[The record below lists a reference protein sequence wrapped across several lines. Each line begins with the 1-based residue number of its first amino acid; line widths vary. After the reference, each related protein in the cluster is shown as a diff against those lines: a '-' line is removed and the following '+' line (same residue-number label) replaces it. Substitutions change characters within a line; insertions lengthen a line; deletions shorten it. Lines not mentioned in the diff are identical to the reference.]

1 MMERALA
8 WLTEG
13 ERSTY
18 GVAVTRI
25 MIGFVVSSQL
35 LLNWPDRSYTWG
47 EGGRWNETVADVKG
61 YPEIFGLFR
70 ALGGWQWDIA
80 YLLVVLSGI
89 ALMVGVFTRF
99 TTITTAILWTSVYVA
114 NPYVGSGG
122 DAVLRMVLF
131 YLCFTNAGKVWS
143 VDAWL
148 RERRGY
154 RARIAPPW
162 VSATLHNLAVV
173 LMIHQIVMVY
183 VGSALWKVQSPVWRD
198 GTAVYYPLQTEAYSP
213 WNDLLQ
219 PVFANSL
226 VHLGGDLDGGRRAA
240 VLPGAP
246 GVPTHPDGRSGDHHR
261 HAPRHRLPHGHH
273 VLLARDDRGRH
284 DARQRQDVAFRVRPG
299 SAPVVATIPGQGQS
313 QGTDRDPRVI
323 CMPTPSRHATELPS
337 KGRRAVVVGIA
348 VIAVVHSV
356 LVMVWVMPTNP
367 IRDAIGADRVS
378 RYINNG
384 VVPFEQSW
392 SVFAPTP
399 RRGGENVQVRAYD
412 GETRRDDGLVRHHRE
427 RGRTHQARPEPV
439 AHPCGDAASRRG
451 CQRALRGSVRRRSW
465 TSSPRTHRRTRR

>member
-35 LLNWPDRSYTWG
+35 LMNWPDRSYTWG

-61 YPEIFGLFR
+61 YPEFLGLFR
-70 ALGGWQWDIA
+70 ALGGWQWDVA
-80 YLLVVLSGI
+80 YLLVVVSGI
-89 ALMVGVFTRF
+89 ALMVGVFTRI
-99 TTITTAILWTSVYVA
+99 TTITTVILWASVYVA

-122 DAVLRMVLF
+122 DAVLRMVLI

-148 RERRGY
+148 RERRGP
-154 RARIAPPW
+154 RPRIAPSW
-162 VSATLHNLAVV
+162 VSATLHNLAVI

-226 VHLGGDLDGGRRAA
+226 FISGATWTAIVVQLFFPVLLVYRPTRMVALVIITGMHLGIGFLMGIMYFSLAMIAVDMMLVSDKSWKWAA
-240 VLPGAP
+240 AIV
-246 GVPTHPDGRSGDHHR
+246 
-261 HAPRHRLPHGHH
+261 
-273 VLLARDDRGRH
+273 
-284 DARQRQDVAFRVRPG
+284 QRQ
-299 SAPVVATIPGQGQS
+299 
-313 QGTDRDPRVI
+313 
-323 CMPTPSRHATELPS
+323 
-337 KGRRAVVVGIA
+337 
-348 VIAVVHSV
+348 
-356 LVMVWVMPTNP
+356 W
-367 IRDAIGADRVS
+367 
-378 RYINNG
+378 
-384 VVPFEQSW
+384 
-392 SVFAPTP
+392 
-399 RRGGENVQVRAYD
+399 
-412 GETRRDDGLVRHHRE
+412 
-427 RGRTHQARPEPV
+427 
-439 AHPCGDAASRRG
+439 SRRFP
-451 CQRALRGSVRRRSW
+451 AKVEA
-465 TSSPRTHRRTRR
+465 H

>member
-1 MMERALA
+1 MIERAMS
-8 WLTEG
+8 WLTDG

-47 EGGRWNETVADVKG
+47 EGGPWNETVADVKG

-70 ALGGWQWDIA
+70 ALGVWQWDIA
-80 YLLVVLSGI
+80 YLLVVLSCI

-99 TTITTAILWTSVYVA
+99 TTITTVILWTSVYVA

-148 RERRGY
+148 EERRGI
-154 RARIAPPW
+154 RRNRLAPPW

-219 PVFANSL
+219 PVLANALFIS
-226 VHLGGDLDGGRRAA
+226 
-240 VLPGAP
+240 GA
-246 GVPTHPDGRSGDHHR
+246 TW
-261 HAPRHRLPHGHH
+261 
-273 VLLARDDRGRH
+273 
-284 DARQRQDVAFRVRPG
+284 
-299 SAPVVATIPGQGQS
+299 T
-313 QGTDRDPRVI
+313 
-323 CMPTPSRHATELPS
+323 
-337 KGRRAVVVGIA
+337 AVVVQLFFPVLLIYRPTRMVALVIITGMHLGIGFLMGIMYFSLAMIA
-348 VIAVVHSV
+348 VDMMLVSDKTWKWTADIA
-356 LVMVWVMPTNP
+356 LRQW
-367 IRDAIGADRVS
+367 
-378 RYINNG
+378 
-384 VVPFEQSW
+384 
-392 SVFAPTP
+392 
-399 RRGGENVQVRAYD
+399 
-412 GETRRDDGLVRHHRE
+412 
-427 RGRTHQARPEPV
+427 
-439 AHPCGDAASRRG
+439 SRRFP
-451 CQRALRGSVRRRSW
+451 AKVRR
-465 TSSPRTHRRTRR
+465 H

>member
-1 MMERALA
+1 
-8 WLTEG
+8 
-13 ERSTY
+13 
-18 GVAVTRI
+18 
-25 MIGFVVSSQL
+25 
-35 LLNWPDRSYTWG
+35 
-47 EGGRWNETVADVKG
+47 VADVKG

-99 TTITTAILWTSVYVA
+99 TTISTAILWTSVYVA

-148 RERRGY
+148 RERRAEV
-154 RARIAPPW
+154 RPPFAPPW

-226 VHLGGDLDGGRRAA
+226 FIS
-240 VLPGAP
+240 GA
-246 GVPTHPDGRSGDHHR
+246 TW
-261 HAPRHRLPHGHH
+261 
-273 VLLARDDRGRH
+273 
-284 DARQRQDVAFRVRPG
+284 
-299 SAPVVATIPGQGQS
+299 T
-313 QGTDRDPRVI
+313 
-323 CMPTPSRHATELPS
+323 
-337 KGRRAVVVGIA
+337 AVVVQLFFPVLLVYRPTRMVALVIITGMHLGIGFLMGIMYFSLAMIA
-348 VIAVVHSV
+348 VDMM
-356 LVMVWVMPTNP
+356 LVSDKTWRLAAGVAGRWWDRHRPLIT
-367 IRDAIGADRVS
+367 IRA
-378 RYINNG
+378 
-384 VVPFEQSW
+384 
-392 SVFAPTP
+392 
-399 RRGGENVQVRAYD
+399 
-412 GETRRDDGLVRHHRE
+412 
-427 RGRTHQARPEPV
+427 
-439 AHPCGDAASRRG
+439 
-451 CQRALRGSVRRRSW
+451 
-465 TSSPRTHRRTRR
+465 

>member
-1 MMERALA
+1 MMQRALA

-13 ERSTY
+13 EHSTY

-35 LLNWPDRSYTWG
+35 LLNWPDRSYTCG
-47 EGGRWNETVADVKG
+47 EARRRNDTAAHVKG

-89 ALMVGVFTRF
+89 ALMVGIFTRF
-99 TTITTAILWTSVYVA
+99 TTISTAILWTSVYVA

-122 DAVLRMVLF
+122 DAVLRMVLI

-148 RERRGY
+148 RDRRGP
-154 RARIAPPW
+154 RPELAPTW

-226 VHLGGDLDGGRRAA
+226 FISGATWTAVVVQLFFPVLLVYLPTRMVALVIITGMHLGIGFLMGIMYFSLAMIAVDMMLVSDKTWRRAA
-240 VLPGAP
+240 
-246 GVPTHPDGRSGDHHR
+246 GVAGRWWD
-261 HAPRHRLPHGHH
+261 RHRP
-273 VLLARDDRGRH
+273 
-284 DARQRQDVAFRVRPG
+284 PI
-299 SAPVVATIPGQGQS
+299 TI
-313 QGTDRDPRVI
+313 
-323 CMPTPSRHATELPS
+323 
-337 KGRRAVVVGIA
+337 RA
-348 VIAVVHSV
+348 
-356 LVMVWVMPTNP
+356 
-367 IRDAIGADRVS
+367 
-378 RYINNG
+378 
-384 VVPFEQSW
+384 
-392 SVFAPTP
+392 
-399 RRGGENVQVRAYD
+399 
-412 GETRRDDGLVRHHRE
+412 
-427 RGRTHQARPEPV
+427 
-439 AHPCGDAASRRG
+439 
-451 CQRALRGSVRRRSW
+451 
-465 TSSPRTHRRTRR
+465 

>member
-1 MMERALA
+1 MMQRALA

-13 ERSTY
+13 EHSTY

-80 YLLVVLSGI
+80 YLLVILSGV

-148 RERRGY
+148 RERREE
-154 RARIAPPW
+154 ARVPFAPPW

-226 VHLGGDLDGGRRAA
+226 FIS
-240 VLPGAP
+240 GA
-246 GVPTHPDGRSGDHHR
+246 TW
-261 HAPRHRLPHGHH
+261 
-273 VLLARDDRGRH
+273 
-284 DARQRQDVAFRVRPG
+284 
-299 SAPVVATIPGQGQS
+299 T
-313 QGTDRDPRVI
+313 
-323 CMPTPSRHATELPS
+323 
-337 KGRRAVVVGIA
+337 AVVVQLFFPVLLVYRPTRMVALVIITGMHLGIGFLMGIMYFSLAMIA
-348 VIAVVHSV
+348 VDMM
-356 LVMVWVMPTNP
+356 LVSDKTW
-367 IRDAIGADRVS
+367 RWASELAQR
-378 RYINNG
+378 
-384 VVPFEQSW
+384 QW
-392 SVFAPTP
+392 A
-399 RRGGENVQVRAYD
+399 RRFPAKVKAK
-412 GETRRDDGLVRHHRE
+412 
-427 RGRTHQARPEPV
+427 A
-439 AHPCGDAASRRG
+439 
-451 CQRALRGSVRRRSW
+451 
-465 TSSPRTHRRTRR
+465 